1 MSKASDLEQLK
12 RLKRLAAL
20 PDEAIDTSDL
30 PVIEDWS
37 GGVRGGTPAEVRR
50 RAAARHQT
58 ADAPRD
64 AGSQT
69 VSTSGLSRSARMS
82 AGNQQ
87 PRGELSL
94 RTVAM
99 PADTNPAGD
108 IFGGWIMSLMDLAAG
123 VSAGT
128 RARGRVATAAVSNLS
143 FLQPVKVGDVVCV
156 YTDIVRTG
164 RSSITLSVET
174 WVLRRGQGDRTRVT
188 AAEFVLVAVD
198 ENGRPRPLPD
208 HPPT

>member
-1 MSKASDLEQLK
+1 MPSN
-12 RLKRLAAL
+12 
-20 PDEAIDTSDL
+20 
-30 PVIEDWS
+30 
-37 GGVRGGTPAEVRR
+37 
-50 RAAARHQT
+50 T
-58 ADAPRD
+58 AY
-64 AGSQT
+64 
-69 VSTSGLSRSARMS
+69 
-82 AGNQQ
+82 

-128 RARGRVATAAVSNLS
+128 RAKGRVATAAVSNLN

-156 YTDIVRTG
+156 YTEITKTG
-164 RSSITLSVET
+164 RTSITVGVEAY
-174 WVLRRGQGDRTRVT
+174 VLRRNQGERVRVT

-198 ENGRPRPLPD
+198 EQGLPRVLPGC
-208 HPPT
+208 